1 MGRKAKYSEAVK
13 ARAIELRGRGMV
25 TADIRETLKR
35 EFGAEN
41 TPNGTWINDTTR
53 GVQSAK
59 PAPRAANGRA
69 AELLALVDEQSE
81 SGAADCDTDMLRT
94 QAREL
99 VALRQE
105 LKDNPSAVA
114 QLSRALIATMT
125 LIDKRTPPPPPPKEV
140 DPEWVQAAEECR
152 NKLRAELQKMLD
164 KRGQ

>member
-1 MGRKAKYSEAVK
+1 MGRKATFDDSVRQ
-13 ARAIELRGRGMV
+13 RAIVLRERGF
-25 TADIRETLKR
+25 TLADIRDTLRR
-35 EFGAEN
+35 ELGNGPELMWIQRATKHVKAGNADRREIAE
-41 TPNGTWINDTTR
+41 R
-53 GVQSAK
+53 RAK
-59 PAPRAANGRA
+59 DVV
-69 AELLALVDEQSE
+69 ALVDEQSE

>member
-1 MGRKAKYSEAVK
+1 MGRKATFDDSVRQ
-13 ARAIELRGRGMV
+13 RAIVLRERGF
-25 TADIRETLKR
+25 TLTDIRDTLRKELGNGPELMWIQRATKHVKSGVNKR
-35 EFGAEN
+35 ETAE
-41 TPNGTWINDTTR
+41 R
-53 GVQSAK
+53 RAK
-59 PAPRAANGRA
+59 DVV
-69 AELLALVDEQSE
+69 ALVDEQE
-81 SGAADCDTDMLRT
+81 MTGATDCDTDMLRT

-140 DPEWVQAAEECR
+140 DPEWTQAAEECR
-152 NKLRAELQKMLD
+152 NKLRTELQKMLD